1 MRGKMNHKK
10 IPAVQV
16 VKTINENMVVSDEG
30 SVTVVELD
38 NGKRVVSVSDGNDTI
53 SVLVNGLY

>member
-1 MRGKMNHKK
+1 MNHKK